1 MYKRI
6 LTVILTVLCIV
17 PSSMAM
23 TIDDDAVYSLINSE
37 EFTKL
42 KEPMVF
48 EAESFFENPDL
59 DSSKIKYEWD
69 FGNQNYDQ
77 GNKVVHRY
85 TQTGSYTVTLNTK
98 YQNQETTTIKDI
110 FVSKTNILLLTDQT
124 NELDSIKQFKKT
136 AESFDIY
143 TSVISAPNSPSVFVT
158 TELLSQKMPDPRT
171 FQNFQYVI
179 DWTKS
184 GLSKQILQKYRQKH
198 NISLNNSTL
207 VLVNNNQSPL
217 FSSQDKQYLGLE
229 NIIAVKKPALYT
241 LLETNSYLDFIENLV
256 NQQHDYTILDSKYGE
271 VSFLPF
277 TYLVNQLRSNG
288 VNENS
293 LYLLLIVPFLAFAI
307 TFAKQV
313 IGLEAIGF
321 YTPLITSLALLNIG
335 FSTGSYIFILLYLFS
350 YVAYKTIT
358 KIKLHYLAKNALIVS
373 IFSLLAIIIIAFLGI
388 VSTNQM
394 HIINIAIFPLVV
406 LITVV
411 ESFAKQ
417 IYLKGYKSGSKKVFE
432 TFLLCCFA
440 YYLAGG
446 AITVFNLDIS
456 VSFFKNYLMQYPDL
470 NIILILAILYLGQW
484 KGLKFTEYYNIRKYN
499 SNIEE

>member
-1 MYKRI
+1 MNANE
-6 LTVILTVLCIV
+6 
-17 PSSMAM
+17 P
-23 TIDDDAVYSLINSE
+23 VYSLINSE

-42 KEPMVF
+42 NEPMVF
-48 EAESFFENPDL
+48 EAESFFENKD
-59 DSSKIKYEWD
+59 IKSENIRYEWD

-77 GNKVVHRY
+77 GNQVIHRY
-85 TQTGSYTVTLNTK
+85 TKTGPYRVTLNTR
-98 YQNQETTTIKDI
+98 YADQTTTTIKDI
-110 FVSKTNILLLTDQT
+110 FVSKANILLISDQS
-124 NELDSIKQFKKT
+124 NEIESIKQFKKT

-143 TSVISAPNSPSVFVT
+143 TSVISAKNSPSVFVT
-158 TELLSQKMPDPRT
+158 TELLSQQMPNPRT

-184 GLSKQILQKYRQKH
+184 GLSKQVLQQYIQKN
-198 NISLNNSTL
+198 NITLNNSTL
-207 VLVNNNQSPL
+207 VLVNNKQAPL
-217 FSSQDKQYLGLE
+217 FNNQEKNYLGLE
-229 NIIAVKKPALYT
+229 NIISIKKSALYT
-241 LLETNSYLDFIENLV
+241 LLESNSYLDFIESLE
-256 NQQHDYTILDSKYGE
+256 NQQHDYVILDSNFGE
-271 VSFLPF
+271 SNILPF
-277 TYLVNQLRSNG
+277 TYLVNQLRSKG

-293 LYLLLIVPFLAFAI
+293 LYLLIIIPFLAFTI

-321 YTPLITSLALLNIG
+321 YTPLITSLALLNLG
-335 FSTGSYIFILLYLFS
+335 LSTGTYIFILLYLFS
-350 YVAYKTIT
+350 YIAYKTIT

-373 IFSLLAIIIIAFLGI
+373 IFSLLSIIIITFLGVI
-388 VSTNQM
+388 SQTQIN
-394 HIINIAIFPLVV
+394 IINIAIFPLVV

-432 TFLLCCFA
+432 TFLVCCIT

-446 AITVFNLDIS
+446 ALKFMNLDLS
-456 VSFFKNYLMQYPDL
+456 VSVVKNYLLQYPDL
-470 NIILILAILYLGQW
+470 NIVLILFILYLGQW